1 MNQFLISHRHEFKN
15 FVDSV
20 CTINS
25 DRATSAIPP
34 SYATPITI
42 LSRLP
47 PTSKEGFPSL
57 PYLIDQTRDFASLVD
72 IWCGSRDEV
81 LLAKSRSEELKK
93 FDTICMKLSE
103 RTRECLNQAEQ
114 AERPSGMLEVKWQEL
129 IEQMDRKSRLKS
141 SNSFEDHSTPSTP
154 SGQSDG
160 HTRQMTGGLSTT
172 GNSSNASLGDSYFEQ
187 SSRPLGHH
195 GHTMNGLVLHH
206 AANEDIARSSS
217 EAGFPDYTPPGSSS
231 GVWDPGTQ
239 PLGRRRPTIPSAWM
253 FQGDGRPS
261 KPEDDRV
268 DHSARP
274 ESGNSSNCSLEA
286 GTGSIPPR
294 SPISPKDG
302 RKGIGD
308 KWGFKRRRDGLGK
321 WQQDG

>member
-1 MNQFLISHRHEFKN
+1 MNQFLISHRHEFKG

-20 CTINS
+20 CTISS

-72 IWCGSRDEV
+72 IWCGSKDKV
-81 LLAKSRSEELKK
+81 LLAKSRNEDLKK
-93 FDTICMKLSE
+93 FDAMCTRLSE

-114 AERPSGMLEVKWQEL
+114 AERPSGMLELKWQEL
-129 IEQMDRKSRLKS
+129 IEQMGRKSRLKS
-141 SNSFEDHSTPSTP
+141 SNSFEDQSAPSTP
-154 SGQSDG
+154 SAQSDG
-160 HTRQMTGGLSTT
+160 PTRKMTGGLSTT
-172 GNSSNASLGDSYFEQ
+172 GSSSNASLGDSYFEHN
-187 SSRPLGHH
+187 SRSMGNH
-195 GHTMNGLVLHH
+195 GTITNGRALHH

-217 EAGFPDYTPPGSSS
+217 EAGFPEYTPPGSSS

-253 FQGDGRPS
+253 FQGDDRPS
-261 KPEDDRV
+261 KQEEDRFDQG
-268 DHSARP
+268 ARP
-274 ESGNSSNCSLEA
+274 ESGNSSNYSLEA

-302 RKGIGD
+302 RKGIGE
-308 KWGFKRRRDGLGK
+308 KWGFKRRKDGLA
-321 WQQDG
+321 